1 MNDMQSIFD
10 LQMADLHISD
20 IQSEIADITVK
31 LSSDGDLLTIN
42 SRLEKINEALDIK
55 ESDKKSKERVISDL
69 ENKIT
74 ELQGLLYD
82 RVITNEKELQALEE
96 QKVYATGELSSK
108 EDDLLELMIEIEK
121 LVDSRDKHR
130 FAVDKLMEKKSSDL
144 IHLSAKQKDL
154 TATLDKKQS
163 ERETLVCNIPP
174 DILALYEKLKKNK
187 SGQAVSK
194 LEGRL
199 CGVCRV
205 ELPVKELQDAKA
217 GVRLVQCNSCRRIIY
232 VS

>member
-82 RVITNEKELQALEE
+82 GVITNEKELQALEE
-96 QKVYATGELSSK
+96 QKVYATGELSSR

-187 SGQAVSK
+187 AGQAVSK

>member
-1 MNDMQSIFD
+1 MQSIFD

-82 RVITNEKELQALEE
+82 GVITNEKELQALEE

-163 ERETLVCNIPP
+163 ERESLVCNIPP

>member
-1 MNDMQSIFD
+1 MQSIFD

-55 ESDKKSKERVISDL
+55 ESDKKSKERIITDL

-82 RVITNEKELQALEE
+82 GVITNEKELQALEE

>member
-1 MNDMQSIFD
+1 MQSIFD

-82 RVITNEKELQALEE
+82 GVITNEKELQALEE
-96 QKVYATGELSSK
+96 QKVYATGELSSR

-163 ERETLVCNIPP
+163 ERETLVFNVPP

-187 SGQAVSK
+187 AGQAVSK

>member
-1 MNDMQSIFD
+1 MQSIFD

-82 RVITNEKELQALEE
+82 GVITNEKELQALEE
-96 QKVYATGELSSK
+96 QKVYATGELSSR

-121 LVDSRDKHR
+121 LVDSRDKHS

-163 ERETLVCNIPP
+163 ERETLVFNVPP

-187 SGQAVSK
+187 AGQAVSK

>member
-1 MNDMQSIFD
+1 MQSIFD

-82 RVITNEKELQALEE
+82 GVITNEKELQALEE
-96 QKVYATGELSSK
+96 QKVYATGELSSR

-163 ERETLVCNIPP
+163 ERETLVFNVPP

>member
-82 RVITNEKELQALEE
+82 GVITNEKELQALEE

-163 ERETLVCNIPP
+163 ERESLVCNIPP

-187 SGQAVSK
+187 AGQAVSK

>member
-55 ESDKKSKERVISDL
+55 ESDKKSKERIITDL

-82 RVITNEKELQALEE
+82 GVITNEKELQALEE
-96 QKVYATGELSSK
+96 QKVYATGELSSR

-163 ERETLVCNIPP
+163 ERETLVFNVPP

-187 SGQAVSK
+187 AGQAVSK

>member
-1 MNDMQSIFD
+1 MQSIFD
-10 LQMADLHISD
+10 LQMTDLHISD

-42 SRLEKINEALDIK
+42 SRLQKINEALDIK
-55 ESDKKSKERVISDL
+55 ESEKKSKERVISDL

-82 RVITNEKELQALEE
+82 GVITNEKELQALEE

-121 LVDSRDKHR
+121 IVDSRDKHR

-144 IHLSAKQKDL
+144 IHLSARQKDL
-154 TATLDKKQS
+154 TATLGKKQS
-163 ERETLVCNIPP
+163 DRDALALTVSP

-187 SGQAVSK
+187 AGQAVSK

-217 GVRLVQCNSCRRIIY
+217 GIRLVQCNSCRRIIY
-232 VS
+232 VN

>member
-10 LQMADLHISD
+10 IQMADLHISD

-82 RVITNEKELQALEE
+82 GVITNEKELQALEE

-163 ERETLVCNIPP
+163 ERETLVFNVPP

>member
-82 RVITNEKELQALEE
+82 GVITNEKELQALEE

-108 EDDLLELMIEIEK
+108 EDDLLELMIE
-121 LVDSRDKHR
+121 LS
-130 FAVDKLMEKKSSDL
+130 L
-144 IHLSAKQKDL
+144 IH
-154 TATLDKKQS
+154 
-163 ERETLVCNIPP
+163 I
-174 DILALYEKLKKNK
+174 
-187 SGQAVSK
+187 
-194 LEGRL
+194 
-199 CGVCRV
+199 
-205 ELPVKELQDAKA
+205 
-217 GVRLVQCNSCRRIIY
+217 
-232 VS
+232 

>member
-55 ESDKKSKERVISDL
+55 ESDKKSKERIITDL

-82 RVITNEKELQALEE
+82 GVITNEKELQALEE
-96 QKVYATGELSSK
+96 QKVYATGELSSR

-163 ERETLVCNIPP
+163 ERETLVFNVPP

>member
-1 MNDMQSIFD
+1 MQSIFD

-82 RVITNEKELQALEE
+82 GVITNEKELQALEE

-108 EDDLLELMIEIEK
+108 EDDLLELMI
-121 LVDSRDKHR
+121 
-130 FAVDKLMEKKSSDL
+130 
-144 IHLSAKQKDL
+144 
-154 TATLDKKQS
+154 
-163 ERETLVCNIPP
+163 
-174 DILALYEKLKKNK
+174 
-187 SGQAVSK
+187 
-194 LEGRL
+194 
-199 CGVCRV
+199 
-205 ELPVKELQDAKA
+205 
-217 GVRLVQCNSCRRIIY
+217 VR
-232 VS
+232 

>member
-69 ENKIT
+69 ENKII

-82 RVITNEKELQALEE
+82 GVITNEKELQALEE

>member
-31 LSSDGDLLTIN
+31 LSSDGDLQTIN
-42 SRLEKINEALDIK
+42 SRLEKINEALNIK

-74 ELQGLLYD
+74 ALQGLLYD
-82 RVITNEKELQALEE
+82 GVITNEKELQALEE
-96 QKVYATGELSSK
+96 QKVYATGELSSS
-108 EDDLLELMIEIEK
+108 EDNLLELMIEIEK
-121 LVDSRDKHR
+121 LVDSRDKHQ

-163 ERETLVCNIPP
+163 ERETLVLNVSP

-187 SGQAVSK
+187 AGQAVSK

-232 VS
+232 VN

>member
-1 MNDMQSIFD
+1 MG
-10 LQMADLHISD
+10 
-20 IQSEIADITVK
+20 K
-31 LSSDGDLLTIN
+31 L
-42 SRLEKINEALDIK
+42 LEKINEALDIK
-55 ESDKKSKERVISDL
+55 ESDKKSKERIITDL

-82 RVITNEKELQALEE
+82 GVNTNEKELQALEE
-96 QKVYATGELSSK
+96 QKVYATGELSSR

-163 ERETLVCNIPP
+163 ERETLVFNVPP

-187 SGQAVSK
+187 AGQAVSK

>member
-1 MNDMQSIFD
+1 MQSIFD
-10 LQMADLHISD
+10 LQMAD

-82 RVITNEKELQALEE
+82 GVITNEKELQALEE

>member
-1 MNDMQSIFD
+1 MQSIFD

-82 RVITNEKELQALEE
+82 GVITNEKELQALEE

-163 ERETLVCNIPP
+163 ERETLVFNVPP

>member
-1 MNDMQSIFD
+1 MQSIFD

-55 ESDKKSKERVISDL
+55 ESDKKSKERIITDL

-82 RVITNEKELQALEE
+82 GVITNEKELQALEE
-96 QKVYATGELSSK
+96 QKVYATGELSSR

-163 ERETLVCNIPP
+163 ERETLVFNVPP

-187 SGQAVSK
+187 AGQAVSK

>member
-82 RVITNEKELQALEE
+82 GVITNEKELQALEE

-163 ERETLVCNIPP
+163 ERETLVFNVPP

>member
-82 RVITNEKELQALEE
+82 GVITNEKELQALEE

-163 ERETLVCNIPP
+163 ERESLVCNIPP

>member
-1 MNDMQSIFD
+1 MQSIFD

-55 ESDKKSKERVISDL
+55 ESDKKSKERIITDL

-82 RVITNEKELQALEE
+82 GVITNEKELQALEE
-96 QKVYATGELSSK
+96 QKVYATGELSSR

-163 ERETLVCNIPP
+163 ERETLVFNVPP

>member
-1 MNDMQSIFD
+1 MQSIFD

-82 RVITNEKELQALEE
+82 GVITNEKELQALEE

>member
-82 RVITNEKELQALEE
+82 GVITNEKELQALEE

>member
-55 ESDKKSKERVISDL
+55 ESDKKSKERIITDL

-82 RVITNEKELQALEE
+82 GVITNEKELQALEE

-163 ERETLVCNIPP
+163 ERETLVFNVPP

-187 SGQAVSK
+187 AGQAVSK

>member
-1 MNDMQSIFD
+1 MQSIFD

-69 ENKIT
+69 ENKII

-82 RVITNEKELQALEE
+82 GVITNEKELQALEE

>member
-1 MNDMQSIFD
+1 MQSIFD

-82 RVITNEKELQALEE
+82 GVITNEKELQALEE
-96 QKVYATGELSSK
+96 QKVYATGELSSR

-187 SGQAVSK
+187 AGQAVSK

>member
-1 MNDMQSIFD
+1 MQSIFD

-55 ESDKKSKERVISDL
+55 ESDKKSKERIITDL

-82 RVITNEKELQALEE
+82 GVITNEKELQALEE

-163 ERETLVCNIPP
+163 ERETLVFNVPP

-187 SGQAVSK
+187 AGQAVSK

>member
-1 MNDMQSIFD
+1 MQSIFD

-31 LSSDGDLLTIN
+31 LSSDGDLQTIN
-42 SRLEKINEALDIK
+42 SRLEKINEALNIK

-74 ELQGLLYD
+74 ALQGLLYD
-82 RVITNEKELQALEE
+82 GVITNEKELQALEE
-96 QKVYATGELSSK
+96 QKVYATGELSSS
-108 EDDLLELMIEIEK
+108 EDNLLELMIEIEK
-121 LVDSRDKHR
+121 LVDSRDKHQ

-163 ERETLVCNIPP
+163 ERETLVLNVSP

-187 SGQAVSK
+187 AGQAVSK

-232 VS
+232 VN

>member
-1 MNDMQSIFD
+1 MQSIFD

-55 ESDKKSKERVISDL
+55 ESDKKSKERIITDL

-82 RVITNEKELQALEE
+82 GVITNEKELQALEE
-96 QKVYATGELSSK
+96 QKVYATGELSSR

-163 ERETLVCNIPP
+163 ERETLVCNSPP

>member
-1 MNDMQSIFD
+1 MQSIFD

-55 ESDKKSKERVISDL
+55 ESDKKSKERIITDL

-82 RVITNEKELQALEE
+82 GVITNEKELQALEE

-187 SGQAVSK
+187 AGQAVSK